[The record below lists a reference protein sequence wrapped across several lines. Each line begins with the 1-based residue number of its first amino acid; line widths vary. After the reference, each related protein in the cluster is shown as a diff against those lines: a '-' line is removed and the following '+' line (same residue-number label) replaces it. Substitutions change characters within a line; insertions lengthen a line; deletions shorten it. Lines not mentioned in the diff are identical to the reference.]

1 MIGPKEITEQ
11 VGVGVT
17 QYSQPK
23 DIKLKMKGRTLKK
36 KSAHRQGMLKG
47 KKGVK
52 GVGRKRSGA

>member
-23 DIKLKMKGRTLKK
+23 GIKLKMKGRILKK
-36 KSAHRQGMLKG
+36 KKRCTPSRDVKR
-47 KKGVK
+47 KK
-52 GVGRKRSGA
+52 GRKRSGA